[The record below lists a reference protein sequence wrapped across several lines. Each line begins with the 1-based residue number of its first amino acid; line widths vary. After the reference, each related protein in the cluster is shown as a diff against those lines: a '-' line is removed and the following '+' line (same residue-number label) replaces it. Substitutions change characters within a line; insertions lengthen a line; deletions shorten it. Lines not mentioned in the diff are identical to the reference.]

1 MKLFYGFSVLPL
13 HRNMKSTF
21 RHTAYYCLILLLA
34 VQTLNLSVDSLRFY
48 TPASIS
54 NSVEEQDYVDSEA
67 EFLVENIFGFSKNT
81 FHDKAN
87 ANNNSKQ
94 QQNIV
99 HFDLKWFPRSLI
111 VFKLEAFPQKIVY
124 DIPKNEN
131 LVNLYCK
138 EVRPN
143 PPQTLSV

>member
-1 MKLFYGFSVLPL
+1 MKCTL
-13 HRNMKSTF
+13 RNI
-21 RHTAYYCLILLLA
+21 ACQCLILLLA
-34 VQTLNLSVDSLRFY
+34 VQTFNLSVDSLDFY
-48 TPASIS
+48 TPSSIS
-54 NSVEEQDYVDSEA
+54 NSADDQDYVDSVA

-94 QQNIV
+94 QQSVI

-111 VFKLEAFPQKIVY
+111 VFKLEAFQSKVIY

-143 PPQTLSV
+143 PPQLLSV

>member
-13 HRNMKSTF
+13 YRIMKCIVRNIAF
-21 RHTAYYCLILLLA
+21 QCLMLLLA

-48 TPASIS
+48 ASTSIS
-54 NSVEEQDYVDSEA
+54 CPVDEQDYIDSEA
-67 EFLVENIFGFSKNT
+67 EFLIENIFGFSKNT
-81 FHDKAN
+81 FRDSAN

-94 QQNIV
+94 QQNIT

-138 EVRPN
+138 EVRLN